1 MIYILTGDTEI
12 GKSYTLNKWIE
23 GKRNVVG
30 LLSLINDEGKRY
42 FLNIRTRETFIMHAE
57 EDEPE
62 DNKIY
67 VGRYT
72 FLNSAFVKANKI
84 IQLEGEST
92 DFEYLIV
99 DELGRLELKHE
110 GLYKSTIGLIERF
123 ETNTNRHLILV
134 IRQSLL
140 EALVELYQI
149 RPYKLINKTNLF
161 SI

>member
-23 GKRNVVG
+23 GKRNVAG
-30 LLSLINDEGKRY
+30 LLSLINDEGKRS
-42 FLNIRTRETFIMHAE
+42 FLNVRTKETFMMHAE
-57 EDEPE
+57 DDEPE

-84 IQLEGEST
+84 IQIEGEST
-92 DFEYLIV
+92 DFKYLIV
-99 DELGRLELKHE
+99 DELGRLELKQE
-110 GLYKSTIGLIERF
+110 GLYNSTIGLIERF
-123 ETNTNRHLILV
+123 ETNANRHLILV

-140 EALVELYQI
+140 EVLVELYQI